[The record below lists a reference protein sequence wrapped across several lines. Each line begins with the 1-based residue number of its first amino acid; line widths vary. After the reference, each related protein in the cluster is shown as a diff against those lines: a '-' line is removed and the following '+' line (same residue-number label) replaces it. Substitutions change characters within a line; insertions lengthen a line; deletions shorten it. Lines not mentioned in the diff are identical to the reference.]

1 MKIKKRIVYCIPS
14 LYISGGMERVLTIKA
29 NYFAD
34 YLGYDIYI
42 ILTDGKGKTPFYKL
56 SPKIQII
63 NLDINY
69 DELWG
74 KPLIIK
80 IFRYLKKQYLFKKKL
95 RDCLLN
101 IKPDIT
107 ITTLRREINF
117 INSIKDGSKKIGEI
131 HFSKNNYRNIK
142 NNKTLPIIKECINKL
157 WMNQLIRNLKKLDK
171 FVVLTDEDKNNW
183 IELNNTV
190 TINNPL
196 AFFPEKVSSC
206 TNHQVIAAGRYSP
219 EKGFDKLIN
228 AWALV
233 IQKHPDWTLRI
244 FGNGD
249 SKNYKDLINTL
260 NLKKSCILEQAVNNI
275 EDKFCESSILV
286 LSSSYEGFGMVI
298 SEAMACGIPAV
309 SFACPCGPKDI
320 IKNGIDGILVENGNI
335 QKLAKNIC
343 FLIENENIRKKMGQK
358 ARINITRLKIENVS
372 KQWETLFNEIT
383 N

>member
-1 MKIKKRIVYCIPS
+1 MKIKKRIAYCIPS

-34 YLGYDIYI
+34 YLEYDIYI
-42 ILTDGKGKTPFYKL
+42 ILTDGNGKTPFYKL
-56 SPKIQII
+56 SPKVQII

-80 IFRYLKKQYLFKKKL
+80 VFGYLRKQYLFKKKL
-95 RDCLLN
+95 KDCLLN

-142 NNKTLPIIKECINKL
+142 NNKTFPIIKDFINKR
-157 WMNQLIRNLKKLDK
+157 WMDQLIKKLKKLDK

-183 IELNNTV
+183 VELNNTV

-196 AFFPEKVSSC
+196 AFFPEKVSLC
-206 TNHQVIAAGRYSP
+206 TNHLVIAAGRYSP

-233 IQKHPDWTLRI
+233 IEKHPDWTLRI

-249 SKNYKDLINTL
+249 YNNYKDQINAL
-260 NLKKSCILEQAVNNI
+260 NLKKSCILEQAVSNI
-275 EDKFCESSILV
+275 EDKFCESSILA

-335 QKLAKNIC
+335 QKLAESIC
-343 FLIENENIRKKMGQK
+343 FLIEQDNIRKKMGQK
-358 ARINITRLKIENVS
+358 ARINITRLKIENICR
-372 KQWETLFNEIT
+372 QWEKLFNEIA